1 MMVAVASW
9 AWTYGYDY
17 LARAWLG
24 GPFRVHEDALDA
36 WLEGVAQCDSDLSG
50 DIADTVRSLDDSVEL
65 ESAVRDFQACIALPL
80 PGLYVPPYASF
91 WIDPSKSLWTTVTRQ
106 VLSWY
111 NDAGLD
117 WPNRAAFGSAVRAPD
132 HLGIECAF
140 AAELWAGSAISADG
154 RDSATAAD
162 PVTHVSLAGPADVAV
177 STGYADRVG
186 TTGPAASTL
195 DVTAVEIL
203 RPVFIGGHMPA
214 WIPLYAK
221 EFRNRVTST
230 YWRGMADI
238 LDRWVHLNAL
248 ELLPAAGITS

>member
-1 MMVAVASW
+1 MVAVASW
-9 AWTYGYDY
+9 VWTYGYDY

-36 WLEGVAQCDSDLSG
+36 WLKGVAQCDSDLSG

-65 ESAVRDFQACIALPL
+65 ESATHDFQNCIALPL

-91 WIDPSKSLWTTVTRQ
+91 WLDPSKLLWTTVTRQ

-117 WPNRAAFGSAVRAPD
+117 WSNQAASRSIVSAPD

-140 AAELWAGSAISADG
+140 AAELWAGSAIGGSAD
-154 RDSATAAD
+154 
-162 PVTHVSLAGPADVAV
+162 VSLASP
-177 STGYADRVG
+177 TDRAG
-186 TTGPAASTL
+186 STGPAALTL
-195 DVTAVEIL
+195 DTVAVEIL
-203 RPVFIGGHMPA
+203 RPVFIGGHMPS
-214 WIPLYAK
+214 WVPLYAK
-221 EFRNRVTST
+221 ELRNRVTSN

-238 LDRWVHLNAL
+238 LERWVDLNAL

>member
-24 GPFRVHEDALDA
+24 GPFRVHEDALNA
-36 WLEGVAQCDSDLSG
+36 WLEGVAQRDSDLSRH
-50 DIADTVRSLDDSVEL
+50 IAGIVRSLDDSGEL
-65 ESAVRDFQACIALPL
+65 ESATREFQDCIALPM

-91 WIDPSKSLWTTVTRQ
+91 WLDPSKSLWGAVTRQ

-117 WPNRAAFGSAVRAPD
+117 WSNHVSPYPSVRAPD

-140 AAELWAGSAISADG
+140 AAELWAGVAGTSYAGGADSS
-154 RDSATAAD
+154 DSLFAVD
-162 PVTHVSLAGPADVAV
+162 PVNPVGAVDPVGSSGAGDLVGSVEPTGSL
-177 STGYADRVG
+177 
-186 TTGPAASTL
+186 
-195 DVTAVEIL
+195 ENL
-203 RPVFIGGHMPA
+203 RRVFIGEHMSA
-214 WIPLYAK
+214 WVPLYAK
-221 EFRNRVTST
+221 ELRNRLTST

-238 LDRWVHLNAL
+238 LQRWVHLNAL
-248 ELLPAAGITS
+248 ELLPAARITS